1 VIDTRPSAGFD
12 IEVAAA
18 VSDLVLIPTRPAVFD
33 LTAIGATIDIV
44 KAKVAAAVVLNGVP
58 AGRGAGEASVT
69 VDARRALAAYDVTI
83 APVAIGLRAALAHAL
98 IDGSAVNEF
107 EPDGKA
113 ALEITRLWKLVEAK
127 LWDSDH
133 RSAR

>member
-1 VIDTRPSAGFD
+1 
-12 IEVAAA
+12 

-113 ALEITRLWKLVEAK
+113 ALEITRLWKLVEGK
-127 LWDSDH
+127 LWGSDH